1 MLGTVVS
8 SADPDRAV
16 IEHWAGTVRGPI
28 LDVGS
33 GTGRWAGHLA
43 TLGYSIEGLEPVA
56 ELVDIA
62 RRAHPAV
69 AFRQA
74 SIADLA
80 ETADTGDS
88 PLWSG
93 ILAWYSL
100 IHLRPEEMPEAAT
113 TLRRILVD
121 GGSMLVA
128 FFAGPRL
135 EAFDH
140 PGSRAYRWPVETM
153 AEVLAGADF
162 AITAQRTHPGG
173 CTPVSS
179 RPRCP
184 GSRVEA
190 GHPADAGG
198 LAVRGLDQLGHLVPV
213 HVADVQRQ
221 GQPPGRAVVG
231 GHVEPLVPVQCHAL
245 GGIREDEKGPV
256 EQRIGV
262 VALDLAAVDGEH
274 LGREPDHPAVRDL
287 LCGVGQVEADRPQPC
302 EKRIVGVE
310 HDWVGHT
317 GEDTTGNCGRT
328 RIRPVTAPEFHSRD
342 V

>member
-56 ELVDIA
+56 ELVGIA

-173 CTPVSS
+173 LHACLIATAL
-179 RPRCP
+179 PR
-184 GSRVEA
+184 
-190 GHPADAGG
+190 
-198 LAVRGLDQLGHLVPV
+198 
-213 HVADVQRQ
+213 
-221 GQPPGRAVVG
+221 
-231 GHVEPLVPVQCHAL
+231 
-245 GGIREDEKGPV
+245 
-256 EQRIGV
+256 
-262 VALDLAAVDGEH
+262 
-274 LGREPDHPAVRDL
+274 
-287 LCGVGQVEADRPQPC
+287 
-302 EKRIVGVE
+302 
-310 HDWVGHT
+310 
-317 GEDTTGNCGRT
+317 
-328 RIRPVTAPEFHSRD
+328 
-342 V
+342 

>member
-162 AITAQRTHPGG
+162 AITA
-173 CTPVSS
+173 
-179 RPRCP
+179 
-184 GSRVEA
+184 
-190 GHPADAGG
+190 
-198 LAVRGLDQLGHLVPV
+198 
-213 HVADVQRQ
+213 
-221 GQPPGRAVVG
+221 
-231 GHVEPLVPVQCHAL
+231 
-245 GGIREDEKGPV
+245 
-256 EQRIGV
+256 
-262 VALDLAAVDGEH
+262 
-274 LGREPDHPAVRDL
+274 
-287 LCGVGQVEADRPQPC
+287 
-302 EKRIVGVE
+302 
-310 HDWVGHT
+310 
-317 GEDTTGNCGRT
+317 
-328 RIRPVTAPEFHSRD
+328 
-342 V
+342 